1 MARYII
7 GFILGVFIG
16 IGVIC
21 YINVRRYDE

>member
-16 IGVIC
+16 MGVVC
-21 YINVRRYDE
+21 YINLRRYDE